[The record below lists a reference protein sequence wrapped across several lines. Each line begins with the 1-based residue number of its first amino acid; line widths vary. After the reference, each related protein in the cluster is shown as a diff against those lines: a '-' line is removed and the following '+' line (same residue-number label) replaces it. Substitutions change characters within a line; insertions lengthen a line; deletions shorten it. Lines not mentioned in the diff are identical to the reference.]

1 MRRRDGFEEGA
12 ARWDHGRCF
21 PVTASLRLAT
31 LDDAAELA
39 RLRWDF
45 SPDEVAAGRQSF
57 DEFCRGFARFLER
70 ALASGNW
77 AVWVAEQEGRLV
89 ANIWVQ
95 VIHKVPRPGRF
106 GGHNRYGYVTNVY
119 TEPALRGQGIGARL
133 LARVVQ
139 WAREQELEF
148 LVVWPSEESV
158 RFYERGGFRASPDA
172 LELHFDE

>member
-1 MRRRDGFEEGA
+1 MATTRDA
-12 ARWDHGRCF
+12 D
-21 PVTASLRLAT
+21 
-31 LDDAAELA
+31 ELA

-45 SPDEVAAGRQSF
+45 SPEEVAAGRQSF
-57 DEFCRGFARFLER
+57 AQFRQGFGEFLEA

-77 AVWVAEQEGRLV
+77 VVWVAERERRLV

-119 TEPALRGQGIGARL
+119 AVPQVRGQGIGSL
-133 LARVVQ
+133 LLQRVVE
-139 WAREQELEF
+139 WARDQELEF

-158 RFYERGGFRASPDA
+158 RYYQRAGFQPSPSA
-172 LELHFDE
+172 LEMEFDA